1 MGRMKELA
9 REQQERAAHGYDDTP
24 YFIDKLR
31 RENNDRLDIAIAELN
46 LIEKQLNDLIKIVQ
60 ENEKALKELIEIKNK
75 IDGTSNQI

>member
-31 RENNDRLDIAIAELN
+31 RENNDRLDVAIAELN
-46 LIEKQLNDLIKIVQ
+46 AIEKQLNDLIRIVQ